1 MKNIKAVDSVKILM
15 HLTSILM
22 RDRRIVNHTTL
33 KSEHWLQPHIF
44 LHQHK
49 MSISNFL

>member
-1 MKNIKAVDSVKILM
+1 MFLFIYKIFKAVDGVKILM

-33 KSEHWLQPHIF
+33 KSEHWI
-44 LHQHK
+44 
-49 MSISNFL
+49 